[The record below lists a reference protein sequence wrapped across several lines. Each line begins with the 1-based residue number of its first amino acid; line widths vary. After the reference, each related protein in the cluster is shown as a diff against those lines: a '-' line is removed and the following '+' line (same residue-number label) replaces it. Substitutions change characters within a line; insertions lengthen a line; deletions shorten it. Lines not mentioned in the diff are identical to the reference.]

1 MDMRFSRSIVCGIA
15 ALGLV
20 SGAVLAAD
28 PGSTASQ
35 PPPQAQSFA
44 VLDTNRDGQL
54 SFSEAFTHPQISNN
68 FNLLDSNADGLLSRG
83 EVFGIVR

>member
-1 MDMRFSRSIVCGIA
+1 MEFFKRIA
-15 ALGLV
+15 ACAI
-20 SGAVLAAD
+20 AVLAFSAGAALAAE
-28 PGSTASQ
+28 PGSVSP

-44 VLDTNRDGQL
+44 ALDTNRDGQL
-54 SFSEAFTHPQISNN
+54 SFSEAFSHPQISNN